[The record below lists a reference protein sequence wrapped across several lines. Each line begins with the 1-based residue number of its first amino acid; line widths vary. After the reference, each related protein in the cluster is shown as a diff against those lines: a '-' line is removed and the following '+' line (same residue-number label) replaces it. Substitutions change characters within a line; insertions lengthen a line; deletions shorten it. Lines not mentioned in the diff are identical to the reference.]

1 MRPPFFRDTRLLIVA
16 GKGGVGKTTVAAVT
30 AATAAAA
37 GMRTLL
43 VGIDSAVALAGR
55 FEAPELQDTLHTN
68 LGGINGLDARM
79 ISPDQALIEWLQAKK
94 LGRLADRLVRNGALD
109 MIATAVPGIRDILIL
124 GRIKSYVNFSPYDL
138 IVLDGPAS
146 GHAITMLRS
155 ASGLQNAVTVGA
167 IRQQADDVAELLA
180 DPALTQVVL
189 VTIPEHTPMSETIET
204 AFTLEEHV
212 GVRLG
217 PVVVNQVLTP
227 RAGSL
232 RAGSLSST
240 SRLTA
245 GTRDLVVYRA
255 DREAAQHSA
264 LARLRTELPT
274 PALTLPFV
282 AGDGPGHDARRHLM
296 ALLELSEA

>member
-37 GMRTLL
+37 GLRTLL

-55 FEAPELQDTLHTN
+55 FEAPELTDTLHTN
-68 LGGINGLDARM
+68 LGGIAGLDARM
-79 ISPDQALIEWLQAKK
+79 ISPDQALVEWLQAKK

-124 GRIKSYVNFSPYDL
+124 GRIKSYVNEGNYDL

-155 ASGLQNAVTVGA
+155 ASGLQDAVTVGA

-189 VTIPEHTPMSETIET
+189 VTIPEHTPISETIET

-217 PVVVNQVLTP
+217 PVVVNQVLAQ

-232 RAGSLSST
+232 DGLG
-240 SRLTA
+240 RLTA
-245 GTRDLVVYRA
+245 GTRELIAYRA
-255 DREAAQHSA
+255 DRELAQHHA
-264 LARLRTELPT
+264 LERLQTELPT
-274 PALTLPFV
+274 PTLTLPFV
-282 AGDGPGHDARRHLM
+282 ADDGPGHEARRHLM
-296 ALLELSEA
+296 ALLEAGSV